1 MITAVYIPALIWVKW
16 VLEIDRKGLRG
27 GAVSPNVAEILDG
40 CRLFSA
46 VQPECFG
53 RLVTIARI
61 AKFGKG
67 KVIFREGEE
76 CRGMYV
82 VGSGLVRVFKTGPQG
97 KEHVLHMA
105 GPGQT
110 FAEVAAIGGFNVPAS
125 AEAVATTTC
134 ALLPA
139 DSFRKALEEDHA
151 LCLGMIGGL
160 TLWVRHLVGL
170 MEGVVL
176 RDAAGRLA
184 RFLLDSAAGDDDLIE
199 LPTLKRHLASHLNLT
214 SETFS
219 RTIRRL
225 VDAGLIAE
233 PGGSRLKL
241 LDRHGLHKVAE
252 GLAPEI

>member
-1 MITAVYIPALIWVKW
+1 
-16 VLEIDRKGLRG
+16 
-27 GAVSPNVAEILDG
+27 VSLNVAEILEG
-40 CRLFSA
+40 CRLFAA
-46 VQPECFG
+46 VEPESFA
-53 RLVTIARI
+53 RLVTIARLVK
-61 AKFGKG
+61 ARKG
-67 KVIFREGEE
+67 EMILREGQE
-76 CRGMYV
+76 CPGVYV

-97 KEHVLHMA
+97 KEHVLHIV

-110 FAEVAAIGGFNVPAS
+110 FAEVAAIGGFDVPAS
-125 AEAVATTTC
+125 AEAVAPTTC
-134 ALLPA
+134 ALLPM
-139 DSFRKALEEDHA
+139 DRFKRLLEEDHA
-151 LCLGMIGGL
+151 LCQGMMSGL

-184 RFLLDSAAGDDDLIE
+184 RFLLDSEADDEGRIE

-233 PGGSRLKL
+233 PDGSHVEV
-241 LDRHGLHKVAE
+241 LDREGLKKVAE
-252 GLAPEI
+252 GLDPKV